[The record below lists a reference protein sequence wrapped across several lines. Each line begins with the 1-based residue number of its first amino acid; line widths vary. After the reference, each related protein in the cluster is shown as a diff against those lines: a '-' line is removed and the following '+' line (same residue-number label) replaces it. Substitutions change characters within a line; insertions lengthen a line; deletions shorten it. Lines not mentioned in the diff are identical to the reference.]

1 LFPRKAGLRL
11 DQAGIV
17 GVASAGSCRTGAN
30 AGETGSIG
38 DVDAAARPRRGGFIA
53 EPSGAC
59 SV

>member
-30 AGETGSIG
+30 ARETGSIG

-53 EPSGAC
+53 EP
-59 SV
+59 